1 MSDNDKTLNDIV
13 STLLAERKRDYRNRF
28 ILRSLFVSVIIFIIF
43 FTPMAKDINYSNPHV
58 ALIEV
63 NGLISSETQSS
74 ADKIIPLLQKASNN
88 TNASA
93 IIIKINSGGG
103 SATQSKIIF
112 DEIIKIK
119 STSDKKIISVI
130 EDVGASGGYYIAMAA
145 DHIIASETSI
155 VGSIGVRLDS
165 YDVRR
170 LFNNL
175 GIKPRT
181 IYSGE
186 NKLILDP
193 FHELTS
199 KQYDHVKKLTDE
211 IHTQFIN
218 DFKNSRKDKINPNNK
233 LIYSGLFYT
242 GTQAKTLGLI
252 DDISSIY
259 KLKNEQYKNI
269 EIQKYNSENNL
280 IEKFIQ
286 SSFHYLL
293 QSKINY

>member
-199 KQYDHVKKLTDE
+199 KQYDHVKSLTDE
-211 IHTQFIN
+211 IHTQFI
-218 DFKNSRKDKINPNNK
+218 DDLKNSRKDKIDPNDK

-269 EIQKYNSENNL
+269 EIKKYNSENNL

>member
-211 IHTQFIN
+211 IHTQFI
-218 DFKNSRKDKINPNNK
+218 DDLKNSRKDKIDPNDK

>member
-1 MSDNDKTLNDIV
+1 
-13 STLLAERKRDYRNRF
+13 
-28 ILRSLFVSVIIFIIF
+28 
-43 FTPMAKDINYSNPHV
+43 MAKDINFNNPHI
-58 ALIEV
+58 ALIEI

-74 ADKIIPLLQKASNN
+74 AEKIVPLLNKASQN

-119 STSDKKIISVI
+119 NGSDKKIISVI

-145 DHIIASETSI
+145 DQIIASETSI

-165 YDVRR
+165 YDIRR
-170 LFNNL
+170 LFSNL
-175 GIKPRT
+175 GIKSRT

-193 FHELTS
+193 FHELTP
-199 KQYDHVKKLTDE
+199 KQYEHVKSLTDE
-211 IHTQFIN
+211 IHSQFIT
-218 DFKNSRKDKINPNNK
+218 DLKSSRKDKINPDNE

-242 GTQAKTLGLI
+242 GNQAKSLGLV
-252 DDISSIY
+252 DDISSVY
-259 KLKNEQYKNI
+259 DLNNEEYKNLK
-269 EIQKYNSENNL
+269 IQKYNNENNL
-280 IEKFIQ
+280 INQLIQ
-286 SSFHYLL
+286 TSFHYLF

>member
-1 MSDNDKTLNDIV
+1 
-13 STLLAERKRDYRNRF
+13 
-28 ILRSLFVSVIIFIIF
+28 
-43 FTPMAKDINYSNPHV
+43 
-58 ALIEV
+58 
-63 NGLISSETQSS
+63 
-74 ADKIIPLLQKASNN
+74 
-88 TNASA
+88 
-93 IIIKINSGGG
+93 
-103 SATQSKIIF
+103 
-112 DEIIKIK
+112 
-119 STSDKKIISVI
+119 
-130 EDVGASGGYYIAMAA
+130 MAA
-145 DHIIASETSI
+145 DQIIASETSI

-199 KQYDHVKKLTDE
+199 KQYDHVKSLTDE
-211 IHTQFIN
+211 IHKQFI
-218 DFKNSRKDKINPNNK
+218 DDLKNSRKDKINPDNK

-242 GTQAKTLGLI
+242 GAQAKTLGLV

-259 KLKNEQYKNI
+259 ELTNEQYENI
-269 EIQKYNSENNL
+269 VIQKYNSEKNL
-280 IEKFIQ
+280 IDQFIQ
-286 SSFHYLL
+286 TSFHYLF

>member
-1 MSDNDKTLNDIV
+1 MNENDKTLNDIV
-13 STLLAERKRDYRNRF
+13 SALLAERKRDYRNKL
-28 ILRSLFVSVIIFIIF
+28 ILRSLFISVILFIVF
-43 FTPMAKDINYSNPHV
+43 FAPMAKDINFNNPHV
-58 ALIEV
+58 AMIEI
-63 NGLISSETQSS
+63 NGLISPETQSS
-74 ADKIIPLLQKASNN
+74 AEKIIPLLHRASQN

-119 STSDKKIISVI
+119 NTSSKKIISVI

-165 YDVRR
+165 YDIRR

-175 GIKPRT
+175 GIKART

-199 KQYDHVKKLTDE
+199 KQYEHVKSLTDE

-218 DFKNSRKDKINPNNK
+218 DLKSSRKDKINPNDT

-242 GTQAKTLGLI
+242 GSQAKALGLV

-259 KLKNEQYKNI
+259 KLNNEEYENMK
-269 EIQKYNSENNL
+269 IQKYNSENNL
-280 IEKFIQ
+280 INQLIQ
-286 SSFHYLL
+286 TSFHYFF

>member
-28 ILRSLFVSVIIFIIF
+28 ILRLLFVSVIIFIIF

-199 KQYDHVKKLTDE
+199 KQYDHVKSLTDE
-211 IHTQFIN
+211 IHTQFI
-218 DFKNSRKDKINPNNK
+218 DDLKNSRKDKIDHNDK

>member
-1 MSDNDKTLNDIV
+1 MTDNDKTLNEIV
-13 STLLAERKRDYRNRF
+13 SALLAERKRDYRNRLIF
-28 ILRSLFVSVIIFIIF
+28 RSLFILVIILF
-43 FTPMAKDINYSNPHV
+43 FSFAPMAKDINFSTPHI
-58 ALIEV
+58 ALIEI

-74 ADKIIPLLQKASNN
+74 AEKIIPLLHKASKNN
-88 TNASA
+88 NASV
-93 IIIKINSGGG
+93 IVIKINSGGG

-119 STSDKKIISVI
+119 NTSDKKIVSVI

-145 DHIIASETSI
+145 DEIIASETSI

-170 LFNNL
+170 LFDNI

-199 KQYDHVKKLTDE
+199 QQYDHVKTLTDE
-211 IHTQFIN
+211 IHTQFIT
-218 DFKNSRKDKINPNNK
+218 DLKNSRKDKINPDNK

-242 GTQAKTLGLI
+242 GSQAKSLGLI
-252 DDISSIY
+252 DNISSIY
-259 KLKNEQYKNI
+259 NLKNEKYKDLKI
-269 EIQKYNSENNL
+269 KKYNSDNNIINQL
-280 IEKFIQ
+280 IQ
-286 SSFHYLL
+286 TSFYHLF
-293 QSKINY
+293 QSKIN

>member
-1 MSDNDKTLNDIV
+1 MNENDKTLNDIV
-13 STLLAERKRDYRNRF
+13 SALLAERKRDYRNKLIF
-28 ILRSLFVSVIIFIIF
+28 RSLFVLVLLSIVF
-43 FTPMAKDINYSNPHV
+43 FAPMAKDINFNNPHV
-58 ALIEV
+58 AMIEI

-74 ADKIIPLLQKASNN
+74 AEKIIPLLQRASQNI
-88 TNASA
+88 NASA

-103 SATQSKIIF
+103 SATQSKIIY
-112 DEIIKIK
+112 DEIVKIK
-119 STSDKKIISVI
+119 NTSDKKIISVI

-165 YDVRR
+165 YDIRR

-175 GIKPRT
+175 GIKSRT

-199 KQYDHVKKLTDE
+199 KQYDHVKNLTDE

-218 DFKNSRKDKINPNNK
+218 DLKSSRKDKINPDDK

-242 GTQAKTLGLI
+242 GNQAKALGLV

-259 KLKNEQYKNI
+259 KLNKEEYENMK
-269 EIQKYNSENNL
+269 IQKYNSEKNL
-280 IEKFIQ
+280 INQLIQ
-286 SSFHYLL
+286 TSFHYLF

>member
-28 ILRSLFVSVIIFIIF
+28 ILRSLFVSVINFIIF
-43 FTPMAKDINYSNPHV
+43 FTPMAKYINYSNPHV

-199 KQYDHVKKLTDE
+199 KQYDHVKSLTDE
-211 IHTQFIN
+211 IHTQFI
-218 DFKNSRKDKINPNNK
+218 DDLKNSRKDKIDPNDK

>member
-199 KQYDHVKKLTDE
+199 KQYDHVKSLTDE
-211 IHTQFIN
+211 IHTQFI
-218 DFKNSRKDKINPNNK
+218 DDLKNSRKDKIDPNDK
-233 LIYSGLFYT
+233 LIY
-242 GTQAKTLGLI
+242 
-252 DDISSIY
+252 
-259 KLKNEQYKNI
+259 
-269 EIQKYNSENNL
+269 
-280 IEKFIQ
+280 
-286 SSFHYLL
+286 
-293 QSKINY
+293 

>member
-1 MSDNDKTLNDIV
+1 MSDNDKTLNNIV
-13 STLLAERKRDYRNRF
+13 SALLAERKRDYRNKLIF
-28 ILRSLFVSVIIFIIF
+28 RSLFVLVIIFIF
-43 FTPMAKDINYSNPHV
+43 FFAPLAKDINFNNPHV
-58 ALIEV
+58 AMIEI

-74 ADKIIPLLQKASNN
+74 AEKIIPLLHRASQN

-112 DEIIKIK
+112 DEIVKIK
-119 STSDKKIISVI
+119 NTSGKKIISVI

-165 YDVRR
+165 YDIRR

-175 GIKPRT
+175 GIKART

-199 KQYDHVKKLTDE
+199 KQYDHVKSLTDE

-218 DFKNSRKDKINPNNK
+218 DLKSSRKDKINPNDK

-242 GTQAKTLGLI
+242 GKQAKALGLV

-259 KLKNEQYKNI
+259 KLNNEEYENMK
-269 EIQKYNSENNL
+269 IQKYNSENNL
-280 IEKFIQ
+280 INKLIQ
-286 SSFHYLL
+286 TSFHYLF

>member
-1 MSDNDKTLNDIV
+1 MSENDKTLNEIV
-13 STLLAERKRDYRNRF
+13 SALLAERKRDYRNKLIF
-28 ILRSLFVSVIIFIIF
+28 RSLFVLVIFSIVF
-43 FTPMAKDINYSNPHV
+43 FAPMAKDINFNDPHV
-58 ALIEV
+58 AMIEI
-63 NGLISSETQSS
+63 NGLISSETKSS
-74 ADKIIPLLQKASNN
+74 AEKIIPLLQRASQNI
-88 TNASA
+88 NASA

-103 SATQSKIIF
+103 SATQSKIIY
-112 DEIIKIK
+112 DEIVKIK
-119 STSDKKIISVI
+119 KTSNKKIISVI

-165 YDVRR
+165 YDIRR

-175 GIKPRT
+175 GIKSRT

-193 FHELTS
+193 FQELTS
-199 KQYDHVKKLTDE
+199 KQYDHVKNLTDE

-218 DFKNSRKDKINPNNK
+218 DLKSSRKDKINPDDK

-242 GTQAKTLGLI
+242 GNQAKALGLV

-259 KLKNEQYKNI
+259 KLNNEEYENMK
-269 EIQKYNSENNL
+269 IQKYNSENNL
-280 IEKFIQ
+280 INQLIQ
-286 SSFHYLL
+286 TSFHYLF

>member
-199 KQYDHVKKLTDE
+199 KQYDHVKSLTDE
-211 IHTQFIN
+211 IHTQFI
-218 DFKNSRKDKINPNNK
+218 DDLKNSRKDKIDPNDK

-259 KLKNEQYKNI
+259 KLKNEQYKNM

>member
-1 MSDNDKTLNDIV
+1 MSDNDKTLNEIV

-28 ILRSLFVSVIIFIIF
+28 ILRTLFVLVVIFIIIF
-43 FTPMAKDINYSNPHV
+43 APMAKDINYSNPHI

-199 KQYDHVKKLTDE
+199 KQYDHVKSLTDE

-218 DFKNSRKDKINPNNK
+218 DLKNSRKDKINPDNK

-242 GTQAKTLGLI
+242 GTQAKKLGLV

-259 KLKNEQYKNI
+259 KLTNEQYKNVI
-269 EIQKYNSENNL
+269 IQKYNSENNL
-280 IEKFIQ
+280 IDQFIQ
-286 SSFHYLL
+286 TSFHYLL
-293 QSKINY
+293 QIKINY

>member
-1 MSDNDKTLNDIV
+1 MNENDKTLNDIV
-13 STLLAERKRDYRNRF
+13 SALLAERKRDYRNKLIF
-28 ILRSLFVSVIIFIIF
+28 RSLFVLVLLSIVF
-43 FTPMAKDINYSNPHV
+43 FAPMAKDINFNNPHV
-58 ALIEV
+58 AMIEI

-74 ADKIIPLLQKASNN
+74 AEKIIPLLHRASQN

-112 DEIIKIK
+112 DEIVKIK
-119 STSDKKIISVI
+119 KTSSKKIISVI

-165 YDVRR
+165 YDIRR

-175 GIKPRT
+175 GIKART

-199 KQYDHVKKLTDE
+199 KQYNHVKSLTDE
-211 IHTQFIN
+211 IHAQFIN
-218 DFKNSRKDKINPNNK
+218 DLKSSRKDKINPDDK

-242 GTQAKTLGLI
+242 GNQAKALGLV

-259 KLKNEQYKNI
+259 KLNNEEYENMK
-269 EIQKYNSENNL
+269 IQKYNSENNL
-280 IEKFIQ
+280 INQ
-286 SSFHYLL
+286 LVQTSFFY
-293 QSKINY
+293 

>member
-199 KQYDHVKKLTDE
+199 KQYDHVKSLTDE
-211 IHTQFIN
+211 IHTQFI
-218 DFKNSRKDKINPNNK
+218 DDLKNSRKDKIDPNDK

>member
-28 ILRSLFVSVIIFIIF
+28 ILRSLFVLVAIFIIF

-199 KQYDHVKKLTDE
+199 KQYDHVKSLTDE
-211 IHTQFIN
+211 IHTQFI
-218 DFKNSRKDKINPNNK
+218 DDLKNSRKDKIDPNDK

>member
-1 MSDNDKTLNDIV
+1 MSDNDKTLNEIV
-13 STLLAERKRDYRNRF
+13 SALLAERKRDYRNKL
-28 ILRSLFVSVIIFIIF
+28 ILRSLFILTIIFIIF
-43 FTPMAKDINYSNPHV
+43 FAPMAKDINFSNPHI

-74 ADKIIPLLQKASNN
+74 AEKIIPLLHKASEND
-88 TNASA
+88 NASA

-119 STSDKKIISVI
+119 SLSDKKIISVI

-145 DHIIASETSI
+145 DQIIASETSI

-199 KQYDHVKKLTDE
+199 KQYDHVKSLTDE

-218 DFKNSRKDKINPNNK
+218 DLKNSRKDKINPDNK

-242 GTQAKTLGLI
+242 GIQAKKLGLV

-259 KLKNEQYKNI
+259 ELTNEQYENMI
-269 EIQKYNSENNL
+269 IQKYNSEDNL
-280 IEKFIQ
+280 IDQFIQ
-286 SSFHYLL
+286 TSFHYLL

>member
-28 ILRSLFVSVIIFIIF
+28 ILRSLFVLVAIFIIF

-199 KQYDHVKKLTDE
+199 KQYDHVKSLTDE
-211 IHTQFIN
+211 IHTQFI
-218 DFKNSRKDKINPNNK
+218 DDLKNSRKDKINPNDK

-242 GTQAKTLGLI
+242 GTQAKKLGLI

>member
-28 ILRSLFVSVIIFIIF
+28 ILRSLFVLVAIFIIF

-199 KQYDHVKKLTDE
+199 KQYDHVKSLTDE
-211 IHTQFIN
+211 IHTQFI
-218 DFKNSRKDKINPNNK
+218 DDLKNSRKDKIDPNDK

-259 KLKNEQYKNI
+259 KLKNEQYKNM

>member
-1 MSDNDKTLNDIV
+1 MNENDKTLNDIV
-13 STLLAERKRDYRNRF
+13 SALLAERKRDYRNKLIF
-28 ILRSLFVSVIIFIIF
+28 RSLFVLVLLSIVF
-43 FTPMAKDINYSNPHV
+43 FAPMAKDINFNNPHV
-58 ALIEV
+58 AMIEI

-74 ADKIIPLLQKASNN
+74 AEKIIPLLHRASQN

-112 DEIIKIK
+112 DEIVKIK
-119 STSDKKIISVI
+119 KTSSKKIISVI

-165 YDVRR
+165 YDIRR

-175 GIKPRT
+175 GIKART

-193 FHELTS
+193 FQELTS
-199 KQYDHVKKLTDE
+199 KQYDHVKNLTDE

-218 DFKNSRKDKINPNNK
+218 DLKSSRKDKINPDDK

-242 GTQAKTLGLI
+242 GNQAKALGLV

-259 KLKNEQYKNI
+259 KLNNEEYENMK
-269 EIQKYNSENNL
+269 IQKYNSENNL
-280 IEKFIQ
+280 INQLIQ
-286 SSFHYLL
+286 TSFDYLF

>member
-193 FHELTS
+193 FNELTS
-199 KQYDHVKKLTDE
+199 KQYDHVKSLTDE
-211 IHTQFIN
+211 IHTQFI
-218 DFKNSRKDKINPNNK
+218 DDLKNSRKDKIDPNDK

>member
-1 MSDNDKTLNDIV
+1 MSENDKTLNDIV
-13 STLLAERKRDYRNRF
+13 SALLAERKRDYRNKLIF
-28 ILRSLFVSVIIFIIF
+28 RSLFVLVIFSIVF
-43 FTPMAKDINYSNPHV
+43 FAPMAKDINFNDPHV
-58 ALIEV
+58 AMIEI
-63 NGLISSETQSS
+63 NGLISSETKSS
-74 ADKIIPLLQKASNN
+74 AEKIIPLLQRASQNI
-88 TNASA
+88 NASA

-103 SATQSKIIF
+103 SATQSKIIY
-112 DEIIKIK
+112 DEIVKIK
-119 STSDKKIISVI
+119 KTSNKKIISVI

-165 YDVRR
+165 YDIRR

-175 GIKPRT
+175 GIKSRT

-193 FHELTS
+193 FQELTS
-199 KQYDHVKKLTDE
+199 KQYDHVKSLTDE

-218 DFKNSRKDKINPNNK
+218 DLKSSRKDKINLEDK

-242 GTQAKTLGLI
+242 GNQAKALGLV

-259 KLKNEQYKNI
+259 KL
-269 EIQKYNSENNL
+269 NN
-280 IEKFIQ
+280 
-286 SSFHYLL
+286 
-293 QSKINY
+293 